1 MDVERWQRLMKRL
14 GLPPALETYEELI
27 GAYSE
32 SHRHY
37 HTAAHVDTCLL
48 ELDRIPE
55 RVIAMDRV
63 ELALWFHDAV
73 YRTTSS
79 RNELDSA
86 EWASRFLTRAG
97 ADDSMV
103 GVVYDAILATRH
115 AALPDAEPSK
125 WVVDIDLAILG
136 YPAKE
141 YALFEENIR
150 REYAW
155 VPKRVFR
162 NKRISILRSFLD
174 RPTIYLTAWFRSE
187 YEEQARHNLAE
198 ALAKLR
204 V

>member
-27 GAYSE
+27 RAYSE
-32 SHRHY
+32 PHRHY
-37 HTAAHVDTCLL
+37 HTAAHVETCLL

-103 GVVYDAILATRH
+103 GIVYDAILATRH

-162 NKRISILRSFLD
+162 KKRMSILRSFLD